1 MRRALS
7 DIEGGVAVIAAL
19 SSALLLIVAALAVDI
34 GYFYLQSRQLQGMA
48 DMAAIAAANDL
59 PRAQAAADA
68 TVAANDFNAP
78 VQAEVATGVYKG
90 SPSTPRAQ
98 RFQAGGAS
106 PNAARV
112 VLHSEAQ
119 VFFAR
124 IFLNHSTVTL
134 ARTATASQANLASFS
149 IGTRLAALQG
159 GIANSLLSALAGG
172 SVSLSVMDYN
182 ALASADVDLFDYVGA
197 LKTEANLQ
205 GVSFD
210 DVLSANVSKSAALSA
225 LKTTLQ
231 AGGNAAAA
239 TAVGKV
245 QAASDNAPVNLDSLL
260 DLGPYSGQGEVNA
273 PQGAGVSLSALDMTS
288 AILSLANGGRQVELD
303 LGATIPGVSS
313 TKAWLAI
320 GERPANSPWMT
331 IDDNGDVIVRTAQ
344 ARLFIDAKVTPGAG
358 LLSAAGVGSVR
369 VPILVELASA
379 EAKLGAITCGP
390 DKAAHKVDLLVKP
403 SIGRVAVS
411 DVDLTAL
418 KNFNATLPQVAATLI
433 SLPLIKVAASGQ
445 VQLGGVNWQTVNFTR
460 ADIDAKLKKTVST
473 NDVAQAALGPLFTNT
488 TITVK
493 LLGLAI
499 LIGDGPVTTAV
510 GALLTSVAPALDVV
524 LNSVTDLLGV
534 RLGQADVRVRGLRC
548 GSPVLVS

>member
-7 DIEGGVAVIAAL
+7 NVEGGVAIIVAV
-19 SSALLLIVAALAVDI
+19 SSAVLLIVAGLAVDI

-68 TVAANDFNAP
+68 TVAANPFNAP
-78 VQAEVATGVYKG
+78 VQAEVVTGVYKG
-90 SPSTPRAQ
+90 VRGTPRAQ
-98 RFQAGGAS
+98 RFKPGGAS

-112 VLHSEAQ
+112 VLHSEAE

-124 IFLNHSTVTL
+124 IFLDHSTVQL

-159 GIANSLLSALAGG
+159 GIANSLLSGLTGG

-197 LKTEANLQ
+197 LKTEAHLQ

-210 DVLSANVSKSAALSA
+210 DVLSAQVSKATALSA
-225 LKTTLQ
+225 LKSTLQ
-231 AGGNAAAA
+231 AAGNGAAAS
-239 TAVGKV
+239 AVGKV
-245 QAASDNAPVNLDSLL
+245 QAASDNAPVNLDNLL
-260 DLGPYSGQGEVNA
+260 DLGPYSGQAEVNA
-273 PQGAGVSLSALDMTS
+273 PHGAGVSLSALDMTS

-331 IDDNGDVIVRTAQ
+331 IADNGDVVVRTAQ
-344 ARLFIDAKVTPGAG
+344 ARLFVDAKVAPGAG
-358 LLSAAGVGSVR
+358 LLSTAGVASVR

-379 EAKLGAITCGP
+379 EAKLSAITCGP

-411 DVDLTAL
+411 DVDVNAL

-433 SLPLIKVAASGQ
+433 GLPLINVKASGQ
-445 VQLGGVNWQTVNFTR
+445 VQLGGVNWQAVNFTR

-473 NDVAQAALGPLFTNT
+473 NDVAQAALGPLFANT

-493 LLGLAI
+493 LLGLSI
-499 LIGDGPVTTAV
+499 LLGDGPVTAAV
-510 GALLTSVAPALDVV
+510 GALLTNVAPALDLVI
-524 LNSVTDLLGV
+524 NSITDLLGV